1 MIGSSLK
8 ISVDKRMETINSD
21 GNLKMAKKI
30 TNVNKRDINTGKET
44 HLKTKFDI

>member
-21 GNLKMAKKI
+21 GNSKWQKI
-30 TNVNKRDINTGKET
+30 SQMSIRDINIGKET